1 MIGLGS
7 KVIAMSFEKEE
18 KKRGRGNIV
27 NEREREEMGE
37 RGGEKL
43 EKKRK
48 VERRR
53 EKEKKKLS

>member
-1 MIGLGS
+1 
-7 KVIAMSFEKEE
+7 MSFEKEE

>member
-1 MIGLGS
+1 MGS